1 VFTAG
6 MVALAVRYL
15 PVLRWFLIFATPIG
29 IAIAQALHFC
39 HNHTPAPEA
48 ENKKKVLYFDDR

>member
-1 VFTAG
+1 